1 MRILESFLLLSLI
14 GFLICF
20 FTQYLKIKKWLF
32 YTSVVF
38 FVLHWLVEGV
48 RWQMYFGYTTLLI
61 SLLLYYVPNIR
72 KVVRVLLGSLGL
84 IITIISIVLCI
95 IMPVIEFP
103 EPSGAFSVGLESL
116 YLEDKTREETLSKE
130 KGDYRKLKIEAYYP
144 SNLEITNPIRYM
156 DHGYAEAFVE
166 SKGMPSIIATHF
178 DLTKTHTQKSLPIIK
193 DKQLPVVV
201 LSHGLLWN
209 SEMYTSIIEEIV
221 SQGYVV
227 FAIHHTYESFL
238 TEYQG
243 KQIKWSQ
250 KNIDKMNTEVD
261 FGFVKKKMD
270 LVLNTKGKRGNK
282 ATYELIHYL
291 PYFENL
297 DRWSD
302 DISFVIDQLA
312 LLNEDSN
319 NFLYQKLN
327 MNQVGLLGHS
337 WGGAAVVQNASV
349 NNKIKGVINMDG
361 AQFGRVID
369 TTLTT
374 PLLVMH
380 ADRNY
385 DKFFTPNFYVYD
397 QVAKN
402 DYYLATVK
410 STGHANFGD
419 LGYWSKIH
427 SLTETGEIDPE
438 RMSYITNQLILTFFN
453 KYVKQQ
459 PLEIKRAFTRKEY
472 PEIEIIK
479 K

>member
-1 MRILESFLLLSLI
+1 MRILELFLLLSLT

-20 FTQYLKIKKWLF
+20 FAQYLKIKKWLF
-32 YTSVVF
+32 YISIVF
-38 FVLHWLVEGV
+38 FVLHWLIEGI
-48 RWQMYFGYTTLLI
+48 RWQMYLGYTTLLI
-61 SLLLYYVPNIR
+61 SIVLYYASNIKKIA
-72 KVVRVLLGSLGL
+72 KVSLVSLGL
-84 IITIISIVLCI
+84 IITLISIVLCI
-95 IMPVIEFP
+95 IMPVIKFP
-103 EPSGAFSVGLESL
+103 EPSGTFSVGLESL
-116 YLEDKTREETLSKE
+116 YLEDKTREETLTKE
-130 KGDYRKLKIEAYYP
+130 KGDYRKLTINVYYP
-144 SNLEITNPIRYM
+144 SDHEITKPIRYM

-166 SKGMPSIIATHF
+166 SKGMPAIIATHF

-193 DKQLPVVV
+193 NKQLPIII

-238 TEYQG
+238 SEYQG
-243 KQIKWSQ
+243 KRIKWSQ
-250 KNIDKMNTEVD
+250 KNIDDMNTEVD
-261 FGFVKKKMD
+261 FGFVHEKMD
-270 LVLNTKGKRGNK
+270 LALNAKDKRGNT
-282 ATYELIHYL
+282 AAYELIQYL
-291 PYFENL
+291 PYFESL
-297 DRWSD
+297 DRWSN

-312 LLNEDSN
+312 VLNEDSS

-349 NNKIKGVINMDG
+349 NKKIKGVINMDG

-369 TTLTT
+369 TTLKA

-380 ADRNY
+380 ADRDY

-397 QVAKN
+397 QVVKN
-402 DYYLATVK
+402 DYYLVTIK

-427 SLTETGEIDPE
+427 SLTETGEIDPD

-459 PLEIKRAFTRKEY
+459 PLEMKETFIQKEY